1 MGPFATKTMIRF
13 ESGEEHKAFQKYII
27 PMHIRGKEAKVK
39 VHIIAADIPLLIS
52 RSTTESIAA
61 AENIVKS
68 DAVTRTKQAD
78 RGRSTWSGEKTE
90 TVRTKWMSEIDED
103 GNWKTETILTICQGA
118 GEEQT
123 RIEAKL
129 EARKR
134 TGKRDNGESENSRIS
149 TARTEVA
156 IVKMTGDTDEIE
168 IIPAHMKIW
177 IIRGHPERRLIIK
190 STMDIKKRKN
200 AEADADEKAKRLY
213 RKMRDTMREL
223 GFGGTGR
230 QRPFDKSHESTMES
244 TLEECGDSTPG
255 TANLNNETETSRER
269 TTKSETEQRRKGQM
283 EPSDGQK
290 KWSGEKKHSIGLAE
304 MTRETSQYDTNEHG
318 KTKPKNGV
326 DQAIRGKEGKTGQK
340 REATDPSTFK
350 RMTFNRST
358 PQGTTLL
365 DRDDD
370 DQEPSDGHGKTQ
382 H

>member
-1 MGPFATKTMIRF
+1 M
-13 ESGEEHKAFQKYII
+13 
-27 PMHIRGKEAKVK
+27 K

-61 AENIVKS
+61 TENIVKS

-244 TLEECGDSTPG
+244 TLEECGDDTPG
-255 TANLNNETETSRER
+255 TADLNDGAGMFHEGATQ
-269 TTKSETEQRRKGQM
+269 SETEQGKRGQT
-283 EPSDGQK
+283 EPSDGQRK
-290 KWSGEKKHSIGLAE
+290 RSREKKHSIGLAE
-304 MTRETSQYDTNEHG
+304 MTRGMPQHDTSKHG
-318 KTKPKNGV
+318 KTEPGSGV
-326 DQAIRGKEGKTGQK
+326 DQAIRDKERKAEHK

-358 PQGTTLL
+358 PQGTTLS